1 MATGQSKRTKGAP
14 GLKAL
19 ITVGSVVGTIVGWG
33 TFAAHDTNVAAQAP
47 QPDAP
52 AVTQQEAAPTP
63 APNAQQAFPRRR
75 LRNYNNGGTTGGN
88 GQSQVPQTAPQTA
101 PDDSQSPF
109 GQAPITRSHSSR

>member
-1 MATGQSKRTKGAP
+1 MAAGQSKRSKGAP

-47 QPDAP
+47 QSDAP
-52 AVTQQEAAPTP
+52 AVQQEAPTP

-75 LRNYNNGGTTGGN
+75 LRNYNNGGTTDGS
-88 GQSQVPQTAPQTA
+88 GQSQVPQTAP
-101 PDDSQSPF
+101 DDNQSPF
-109 GQAPITRSHSSR
+109 GQMPITRSHSSR

>member
-1 MATGQSKRTKGAP
+1 MAAGQSKRTKGAP

-19 ITVGSVVGTIVGWG
+19 ITVGSVVGTVVGWG
-33 TFAAHDTNVAAQAP
+33 TFAAHDTNVAAQAT

-52 AVTQQEAAPTP
+52 AAVQQEAPTP

-75 LRNYNNGGTTGGN
+75 LRNYNGGTPGGN

-109 GQAPITRSHSSR
+109 GQTPITRSHSSR